1 MRIRHNSASI
11 NTLRNFGI
19 NQTALNKDLE
29 KLSSGYKINKAG
41 DDAAG
46 LAVSESMR
54 ERIKG
59 LDQGHNNINDG
70 MSLINVAEGGLNE
83 ITDMLQRMGKLSIQA
98 LNDTYNKGN
107 REEIQLEIAQLK
119 EEINRIA
126 DSTEFNDIKVLKIK
140 GDDAIVEYQ
149 KEGLPDWMSTKGLEP
164 EKDENGNIIYD
175 AEGKPIYNEE
185 MKVGNIPANYT
196 QDTSDTSQIMKKL
209 TGLNGKFTYDVYGPQ
224 AIKADV
230 NAGKLDNAY
239 SEHKY
244 GGEFSSTLKDNLG
257 AVISFKGLAD
267 KYDPSKP
274 DYSTS
279 PKTAETL
286 YKDVYE
292 LLGSSLGVSCATC
305 EDPEVVD
312 KHYYGFAFYGTA
324 KDLDSG
330 KVREY
335 LLDGMKYTDANG
347 NATHSVTE
355 NAIDISEIKCPDDNG
370 VPLFD
375 YLSYKIAQN
384 PSPDDLSEAAN
395 IVAER
400 LYKKTY
406 EKLESFIQGE
416 HHFNDALELK
426 DKPMTFAIFDYRDA
440 NLLDGKE
447 EVKLQKSTIGRY
459 IIHPDPIW
467 IQCSSVADDRIP
479 LKLPYVD
486 ISGLGISSYDVSV
499 YKTTTRDIYDPDDL
513 AREAAQRKDPEM
525 WDRIEHT
532 DTQIIDAHKE
542 PIYKNMPNEYGE
554 IVRKLVGY
562 NDVDKQV
569 YVYKNI
575 ETIFKGDPAK
585 PIGTEE
591 IEVYVPDDVNK
602 ITNAI
607 DKISGFR
614 AHIGVQFNRLEHA
627 RNNNETM
634 NENVTASESRIRDT
648 NMADA
653 MSKYQKDS
661 ILMNVTERMLGI
673 ADESTRGILDLLG

>member
-140 GDDAIVEYQ
+140 GDDAIVEYK
-149 KEGLPDWMSTKGLEP
+149 KEGLPEWMSTKGLVP

-175 AEGKPIYNEE
+175 AEGKKIYNEE

-196 QDTSDTSQIMKKL
+196 QNTSDTSQIMKKF
-209 TGLNGKFTYDVYGPQ
+209 TGFNENGKFTYDVYGP
-224 AIKADV
+224 
-230 NAGKLDNAY
+230 AGTTVPDDDFSVYTYK
-239 SEHKY
+239 
-244 GGEFSSTLKDNLG
+244 GEFTPSLGDNLG

-267 KYDPSKP
+267 KYDLANS

-384 PSPDDLSEAAN
+384 PSPEDLSEAAN
-395 IVAER
+395 IVAKR
-400 LYKKTY
+400 LYDKTY
-406 EKLESFIQGE
+406 EKLKSFIQGE
-416 HHFNDALELK
+416 HHFNDARELNDDGK
-426 DKPMTFAIFDYRDA
+426 TPMTFAIFDYRDSK
-440 NLLDGKE
+440 LLNTD
-447 EVKLQKSTIGRY
+447 EVKLQKSTTGRY

-467 IQCSSVADDRIP
+467 IQCSSLADDRIP

-486 ISGLGISSYDVSV
+486 ISGLGLNTYDVSV
-499 YKTTTRDIYDPDDL
+499 YKTTTMDVYDPKDY
-513 AREAAQRKDPEM
+513 ARYIAERNNPAKWQTTVTTE
-525 WDRIEHT
+525 
-532 DTQIIDAHKE
+532 TQTIPPHKE
-542 PIYKNMPNEYGE
+542 PIKKYMPNEYGE
-554 IVRKLVGY
+554 MVEKTVGY
-562 NDVDKQV
+562 RDVGEEV
-569 YVYKNI
+569 YVYKNSK
-575 ETIFKGDPAK
+575 TTFTGDPPK
-585 PIGTEE
+585 KIGTEE
-591 IEVYVPDDVNK
+591 VEVYVPDDVNK

-614 AHIGVQFNRLEHA
+614 AHIGVQYNRLEHA

-661 ILMNVTERMLGI
+661 ILMNVTERMLGT
-673 ADESTRGILDLLG
+673 ADESTRGILDLIG

>member
-1 MRIRHNSASI
+1 MKVRNNSASV
-11 NTLRNFGI
+11 NTLRRFGL

-70 MSLINVAEGGLNE
+70 ISLINTAEGGLEE

-98 LNDTYNKGN
+98 LNDTYNKSN

-140 GDDAIVEYQ
+140 GDDAIVEYK
-149 KEGLPDWMSTKGLEP
+149 KEGLPSWMSTKGMTLNDVD
-164 EKDENGNIIYD
+164 KNGN
-175 AEGKPIYNEE
+175 PVPNED

-196 QDTSDTSQIMKKL
+196 QDISNTSQTMKKL
-209 TGLNGKFTYDVYGPQ
+209 TGINSLGQFTYDYYGP
-224 AIKADV
+224 
-230 NAGKLDNAY
+230 AGTLPPNDEY
-239 SEHKY
+239 SIYTDKGH
-244 GGEFSSTLKDNLG
+244 FTNNLSDNLG
-257 AVISFKGLAD
+257 AVISFKGLSD
-267 KYDPSKP
+267 KYDPSDP
-274 DYSTS
+274 NYDSTTR
-279 PKTAETL
+279 TAETL

-305 EDPEVVD
+305 EDPDVAT

-330 KVREY
+330 KTREY
-335 LLDGMKYTDANG
+335 LLDGMKYADG
-347 NATHSVTE
+347 HPVSKNAL
-355 NAIDISEIKCPDDNG
+355 DISEILCPDDNG

-375 YLSYKIAQN
+375 YLSYKISQN
-384 PSPDDLSEAAN
+384 PDPDDLSEAAT
-395 IVAER
+395 IVAQR
-400 LYKKTY
+400 LYDKTY
-406 EKLESFIQGE
+406 ESIKNFVQEE
-416 HHFNDALELK
+416 HHFNDACEL
-426 DKPMTFAIFDYRDA
+426 DDGTTPMTFAIFDYRDKKS
-440 NLLDGKE
+440 LGDID

-467 IQCSSVADDRIP
+467 IQCSSIADDRIP

-486 ISGLGISSYDVSV
+486 IAGLGISSYDVSV
-499 YKTTTRDIYDPDDL
+499 YRMSTRDIYDPDDL
-513 AREAAQRKDPEM
+513 AHEMEDRKKLEN
-525 WDRIEHT
+525 WHT
-532 DTQIIDAHKE
+532 DTYSETQTIPAHKE
-542 PIYKNMPNEYGE
+542 PIKKYMPNENGE
-554 IVRKLVGY
+554 MVEKTVGY
-562 NDVDKQV
+562 RDVSEQV
-569 YVYKNI
+569 YVYKN
-575 ETIFKGDPAK
+575 TVTRYTGYSAK
-585 PIGTEE
+585 AIGTEE
-591 IEVYVPDDVNK
+591 VEEYVPDDISK

-607 DKISGFR
+607 DTISAFR

-648 NMADA
+648 NMASE
-653 MSKYQKDS
+653 MSKLQKDS
-661 ILMNVTERMLGI
+661 MLISVSEKMLGV